1 MLFAMV
7 KSPISMLMLMCLC
20 LASSFQAGAV
30 EAEIKNVFIDETIS
44 YDGHEFFR
52 VFVETLSQDS
62 DFKFTTLVVK
72 EAQGEKSGS
81 DITVEYEYD
90 DIYQVTIYTGS
101 KYVEQNAVQA
111 AYAVKNKVDFF
122 AFSQLSA
129 NPDLAASE
137 L

>member
-1 MLFAMV
+1 MLICFCV
-7 KSPISMLMLMCLC
+7 T
-20 LASSFQAGAV
+20 SSYQANAI

-52 VFVETLSQDS
+52 VFVDTLTQEG
-62 DFKFTTLVVK
+62 DFKFTTLVIK
-72 EAQGEKSGS
+72 EAQGQKSGS
-81 DITVEYEYD
+81 DITVVYEYN

-111 AYAVKNKVDFF
+111 AYAAKNKVDFF

-129 NPDLAASE
+129 DPDLAASE